1 MECPTC
7 HSDDTQAVPVA
18 YHAGVSN
25 IETTSHSGA
34 KLGVGLV
41 GGQLGVGV
49 LGGGRTKTQGV
60 SLTNQ
65 AQQLAPPEEM
75 RPTYR
80 LNRRWLWGI
89 LVLVVASLLSSI
101 SVILG
106 IAVLL
111 GFAVWL
117 FSWRHSQSE
126 KAKAYNRD
134 VLPGLLARWNRSW
147 FCRRCGCIFEATAN
161 SAF

>member
-1 MECPTC
+1 MSAAPLARW
-7 HSDDTQAVPVA
+7 AVAAFTRGPGQWGLVTEA
-18 YHAGVSN
+18 P
-25 IETTSHSGA
+25 SGA
-34 KLGVGLV
+34 ESLSDHGRVGAGRNL
-41 GGQLGVGV
+41 
-49 LGGGRTKTQGV
+49 GGRTKTQGV